1 MMEPENVEPGGA
13 VTTDGSNPC
22 LSDPRLADV
31 ARRLIDTYR
40 PERIYLFG
48 SRARGDARPD
58 SDYDLLV
65 LLADSDQPSYRRAR
79 QGYHLLHGS
88 GIAVDLLVWTTAE
101 FERRLPAKASLPA
114 TVSREGRL
122 LYAA

>member
-1 MMEPENVEPGGA
+1 MRPESTPRRPPEA
-13 VTTDGSNPC
+13 I
-22 LSDPRLADV
+22 SDSASTLDPPLAEV
-31 ARRLIDTYR
+31 VRRLVDVYA

-79 QGYHLLHGS
+79 QGYHVLHGS

-114 TVSREGRL
+114 TVCREGRL